1 MGGRTGNAIRTGGN
15 TMKVWKVNIDV
26 FVVGDNRLDAISNL
40 TEELDYVFKLDTKLQ
55 AYSDPIH
62 AELEHETED

>member
-1 MGGRTGNAIRTGGN
+1 METGEIK
-15 TMKVWKVNIDV
+15 MKVWKVNIDV
-26 FVVGDNRLDAISNL
+26 FVAGDNRLDAINNL

>member
-1 MGGRTGNAIRTGGN
+1 
-15 TMKVWKVNIDV
+15 MKVWKVNVDV
-26 FVVGDNRLDAISNL
+26 FVAGDNRLDAINNL
-40 TEELDYVFKLDTKLQ
+40 TEELDYLFQLDNKLQ

>member
-1 MGGRTGNAIRTGGN
+1 MERGGIN
-15 TMKVWKVNIDV
+15 MKVWKITLDV
-26 FVVGDNRLDAISNL
+26 FVVGDNRLDAVNNL
-40 TEELDYVFKLDTKLQ
+40 TEELDYVFQLDNKLQ

>member
-1 MGGRTGNAIRTGGN
+1 
-15 TMKVWKVNIDV
+15 MKVWKVNIDV
-26 FVVGDNRLDAISNL
+26 FVAGDNRLDAISNL

-62 AELEHETED
+62 AELEHETEE

>member
-1 MGGRTGNAIRTGGN
+1 
-15 TMKVWKVNIDV
+15 MKVWKITLHV
-26 FVVGDNRLDAISNL
+26 FVAGDNRLDAISNL
-40 TEELDYVFKLDTKLQ
+40 TEELDYLFQLDNQLQ